1 MEIDADSVYPL
12 RLADQSASVVCVFA
26 GAERPS
32 RAADGS
38 VCLDV
43 LGYSRS
49 LMACGLW
56 SSLIPIPAADS
67 SCLV

>member
-12 RLADQSASVVCVFA
+12 RLADQPASVVCVFA

-49 LMACGLW
+49 LMACGQ
-56 SSLIPIPAADS
+56 A
-67 SCLV
+67 

>member
-1 MEIDADSVYPL
+1 MLIRYILCDWL
-12 RLADQSASVVCVFA
+12 TNQLLVVCVFA

-32 RAADGS
+32 RAADGL

-49 LMACGLW
+49 LMACGQ
-56 SSLIPIPAADS
+56 A
-67 SCLV
+67 